1 MSNSAK
7 AFTLI
12 EIMVVVVL
20 LGILA
25 AIVVPQLSGA
35 SDQARQVAFRNDI
48 RLVRTQI
55 ELYKLQH
62 NGMYPGY
69 AIQGDGSLTEW
80 SGERFVLQL
89 VGTTDPEGNLGGTGC
104 GPYLERFPTN
114 SYASDPDDAASVK
127 EGLPDGDD
135 TGWVFDPAANGFH
148 ANDADIDH
156 QQW

>member
-1 MSNSAK
+1 MSYSVK

-12 EIMVVVVL
+12 EILVVVVL

-35 SDQARQVAFRNDI
+35 SAQAREVAFRNDI

-69 AIQGDGSLTEW
+69 AIQGDGSLSDW
-80 SGERFVLQL
+80 SGERFVLQM
-89 VGTTDPEGNLGGTGC
+89 VGTTDPNGNLGGTGT

-114 SYASDPDDAASVK
+114 SFLGNSPDAASVK
-127 EGLPDGDD
+127 EGLPDGEG
-135 TGWVFDPAANGFH
+135 TGWVFDPLANGFH
-148 ANDADIDH
+148 ANDADIAH

>member
-1 MSNSAK
+1 MSYSVK

-12 EIMVVVVL
+12 EILVVVVL

-35 SDQARQVAFRNDI
+35 SDQAREVAFRNDI

-62 NGMYPGY
+62 NGLYPGY
-69 AIQGDGSLTEW
+69 AVQGDGSLSEW
-80 SGERFVLQL
+80 SGERFILQM
-89 VGTTDPEGNLGGTGC
+89 VGTTDTDGDLGGTGC

-114 SYASDPDDAASVK
+114 SYLGGSEDAASVK
-127 EGLPDGDD
+127 EGVPDGEGA
-135 TGWVFDPAANGFH
+135 GWVFDPAANGFH